1 MVENDF
7 TFFVGWE
14 QLIYVMHKTKLLERL
29 LLKDYTCTW
38 LTDQAVVVEVPLL
51 ASLFECEAYISV
63 IVYLAKL
70 PWWEQSLHCVYV
82 WWRLTI

>member
-29 LLKDYTCTW
+29 LLKDYTCT
-38 LTDQAVVVEVPLL
+38 
-51 ASLFECEAYISV
+51 
-63 IVYLAKL
+63 
-70 PWWEQSLHCVYV
+70 
-82 WWRLTI
+82 